1 MATRRFATA
10 LEAEAAFYTAFS
22 KRDLNG
28 MMAVWDEADDVVCVH
43 PLGTVLVGAAAV
55 RASFERLLSNPQE
68 MTFMVEE
75 RHRSSDDKLA
85 LHVVREHIR
94 ISGKQQPP
102 VAATNV
108 YRLTEDGWRMILH
121 HASPA
126 PEPEQ
131 PEQQAPTLH

>member
-1 MATRRFATA
+1 MASRRFATA

-22 KRDLNG
+22 KRDLEG
-28 MMAVWDEADDVVCVH
+28 MMAVWDDAEDVVCVH
-43 PLGTVLVGAAAV
+43 PLGTVLIGAAAV
-55 RASFERLLSNPQE
+55 RASFERLLSNQHE

-75 RHRSSDDKLA
+75 RHRSSDGELA

-94 ISGKQQPP
+94 IAGKQQPP
-102 VAATNV
+102 VAATNA
-108 YRLTEDGWRMILH
+108 YRLTDDGWRMILH

-126 PEPEQ
+126 PEPE

>member
-1 MATRRFATA
+1 MATKRFATA

-22 KRDLNG
+22 QRDLNA
-28 MMAVWDEADDVVCVH
+28 MMAVWDAADDVVCVH
-43 PLGTVLVGAAAV
+43 PLGTVLIGAAAV
-55 RASFERLLSNPQE
+55 RASFERLLSNQQE

-75 RHRSSDDKLA
+75 RHRSNDGELA

-102 VAATNV
+102 VAATNA
-108 YRLTEDGWRMILH
+108 YRLTEEGWRMILH

-126 PEPEQ
+126 PEPE
-131 PEQQAPTLH
+131 PDKAPAPTLH

>member
-1 MATRRFATA
+1 MATKRFATA

-22 KRDLNG
+22 QRDLNA

-43 PLGTVLVGAAAV
+43 PLGTVLIGAAAV
-55 RASFERLLSNPQE
+55 RASFERLLSNQQE

-75 RHRSSDDKLA
+75 RHRSSDGELA

-102 VAATNV
+102 VAATNA

-126 PEPEQ
+126 PEPE
-131 PEQQAPTLH
+131 PDKAPAPTLH

>member
-1 MATRRFATA
+1 MSTRRFATA

-22 KRDLNG
+22 KRDLEG
-28 MMAVWDEADDVVCVH
+28 MMAVWDDADDIVCVH

-75 RHRSSDDKLA
+75 RHRSSDGELA

-102 VAATNV
+102 VAATNA
-108 YRLTEDGWRMILH
+108 YRQTEDGWRMILH

-126 PEPEQ
+126 PEPEEAQ
-131 PEQQAPTLH
+131 PQPPTLH